1 MEYNLDMARSPT
13 TLDTFSAVAEPKRR
27 LVLETL
33 VNRELPVNDIVRLLG
48 WPQPVVSKHLGVLKQ
63 VGLVSVRQDGRQRLY
78 SLQGEQLKPIHDWVT
93 NFERLWEERFDR
105 LDEYL
110 REIKNKEEEKDQNG
124 E

>member
-1 MEYNLDMARSPT
+1 MEYNLSMARAPT

-33 VNRELPVNDIVRLLG
+33 VNRELPVNDIVGLLG

>member
-1 MEYNLDMARSPT
+1 MEYNLDMARAPT

-33 VNRELPVNDIVRLLG
+33 VNRELPVNDIVGLLG